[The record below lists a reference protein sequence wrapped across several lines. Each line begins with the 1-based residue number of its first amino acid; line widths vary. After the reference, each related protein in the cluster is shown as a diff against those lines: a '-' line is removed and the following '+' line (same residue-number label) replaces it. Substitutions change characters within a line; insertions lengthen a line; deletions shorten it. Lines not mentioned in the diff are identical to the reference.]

1 MEILLAIIL
10 GGAFGAVLQRI
21 GATNPN
27 HIIDMLKLTDM
38 KLAKTILIAIGV
50 ASIIVFIVNA
60 IMPHT
65 VHFSVKAAYL
75 GVLVGG
81 MIFGIGFAVGGLCPG
96 TSLASAAEGRK
107 DAMFFVL
114 GGLLGSWL
122 FAIAYEHIKTTDIY
136 RTSLGGKT
144 AIAEGV
150 FRHGH
155 EYNALIGFM
164 SGTVTAIIIGVIFIF
179 IAAKLP
185 NAIRKED

>member
-1 MEILLAIIL
+1 MEIVLAIIL
-10 GGAFGAVLQRI
+10 GGFFGMVLQRI

-38 KLAKTILIAIGV
+38 KLAKTIFMGIGV
-50 ASIIVFIVNA
+50 SSIIVFIFNA
-60 IMPHT
+60 LAPET
-65 VHFSVKAAYL
+65 AHFSVKAAYL

-107 DAMFFVL
+107 DAIFFVI
-114 GGLLGSWL
+114 GGLVGSWL
-122 FAIAYEHIKTTDIY
+122 FALAYGYIKTSVLYT
-136 RTSLGGKT
+136 TSLGGKST
-144 AIAEGV
+144 LAEGV
-150 FRHGH
+150 TRHGH
-155 EYNALIGFM
+155 EYNSLIGFM
-164 SGTVTAIIIGVIFIF
+164 SGTVTAVVIGIIFII

>member
-10 GGAFGAVLQRI
+10 GAAFGAVLQRI

-38 KLAKTILIAIGV
+38 KLAKTILMAIGL
-50 ASIIVFIVNA
+50 ASIIVFTVNA
-60 IMPHT
+60 IAPQT

-107 DAMFFVL
+107 DAVFFVI

-136 RTSLGGKT
+136 RTSLGGKS
-144 AIAEGV
+144 ALAEGV

-155 EYNALIGFM
+155 EYNAIIGFM
-164 SGTVTAIIIGVIFIF
+164 SGTVTAVVIGIIFII

-185 NAIRKED
+185 NALRKED